1 MINEDRKNY
10 GLCLLR
16 SIRENIS
23 LPNLPEKQKGLLLNQ
38 KREIKECQEAA
49 NKLTVKAAS
58 IEHNGFSLSGGNQQK
73 VVLAKWIMANPKVL
87 ILDEPTRGV
96 DVGAKSDIHSLMC
109 EFAAKGMAVIMI
121 SSELP
126 EVMGMSD
133 RILVYHEGT
142 INGIVDRSEILAN
155 NITQKEMLEMA
166 FAQNR

>member
-1 MINEDRKNY
+1 
-10 GLCLLR
+10 
-16 SIRENIS
+16 
-23 LPNLPEKQKGLLLNQ
+23 
-38 KREIKECQEAA
+38 
-49 NKLTVKAAS
+49 
-58 IEHNGFSLSGGNQQK
+58 
-73 VVLAKWIMANPKVL
+73 MANPKVL

-142 INGIVDRSEILAN
+142 INGIVDRNEILAN

-166 FAQNR
+166 FAQNK